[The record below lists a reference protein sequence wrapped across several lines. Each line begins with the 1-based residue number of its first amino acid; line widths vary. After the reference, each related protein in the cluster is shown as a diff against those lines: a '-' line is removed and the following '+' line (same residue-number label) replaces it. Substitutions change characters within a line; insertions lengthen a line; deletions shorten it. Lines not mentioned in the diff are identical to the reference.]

1 MWPNNINLKIKIVTT
16 IPPKTP
22 HDPCRRLSKR
32 YWGVV
37 ICFILFVNQE
47 QGLKIRQLWC
57 RSLNY
62 QIHLHQDNFLLLHLN
77 LVFAHIIIICQRYL
91 RVFFLKTEK
100 ENIEKER
107 KMEEMKEKNN
117 NGKIEKRKKL
127 RTLVIIPTLNL
138 LESRRPRP
146 STLFKYFNF
155 E

>member
-1 MWPNNINLKIKIVTT
+1 M
-16 IPPKTP
+16 
-22 HDPCRRLSKR
+22 
-32 YWGVV
+32 
-37 ICFILFVNQE
+37 
-47 QGLKIRQLWC
+47 
-57 RSLNY
+57 
-62 QIHLHQDNFLLLHLN
+62 
-77 LVFAHIIIICQRYL
+77 
-91 RVFFLKTEK
+91 FFLKIEK

>member
-1 MWPNNINLKIKIVTT
+1 M
-16 IPPKTP
+16 
-22 HDPCRRLSKR
+22 
-32 YWGVV
+32 
-37 ICFILFVNQE
+37 
-47 QGLKIRQLWC
+47 
-57 RSLNY
+57 
-62 QIHLHQDNFLLLHLN
+62 
-77 LVFAHIIIICQRYL
+77 
-91 RVFFLKTEK
+91 FFLKIEK

-146 STLFKYFNF
+146 STLFNYFNV

>member
-1 MWPNNINLKIKIVTT
+1 MPEI
-16 IPPKTP
+16 
-22 HDPCRRLSKR
+22 
-32 YWGVV
+32 
-37 ICFILFVNQE
+37 
-47 QGLKIRQLWC
+47 
-57 RSLNY
+57 
-62 QIHLHQDNFLLLHLN
+62 
-77 LVFAHIIIICQRYL
+77 FAC
-91 RVFFLKTEK
+91 FFLKTEK